1 MHSCIVGVRRG
12 KDPAATA
19 DSSLVARGSAPLER
33 TVVGGLEGEQLLTF
47 PLLICLLEHHSLV
60 CTGGCS
66 IGVKEAECRGGEDVN
81 VGWLEF

>member
-1 MHSCIVGVRRG
+1 
-12 KDPAATA
+12 
-19 DSSLVARGSAPLER
+19 
-33 TVVGGLEGEQLLTF
+33 VGGLEGEQLLTF